1 MQLTVGHFSTV
12 VYKLGEKSSSVI
24 AVTRTIGD
32 LIQDPIVLATTG
44 FSYSTKKIAMQ
55 SNSDFTIGLV
65 RPQSEKTNR
74 GLYRAYS
81 KIDL

>member
-1 MQLTVGHFSTV
+1 MQLTVGHYSTV

-44 FSYSTKKIAMQ
+44 FSYSTKKIAM
-55 SNSDFTIGLV
+55 
-65 RPQSEKTNR
+65 
-74 GLYRAYS
+74 
-81 KIDL
+81 